1 MTSLVQHRISLQ
13 QPQPSGE
20 TIDSVAEDELKL
32 PKASSLVIILLTHF
46 LLQITFFIVVSST
59 NEYAIHLGGTS
70 TFSGVVIGIPT
81 AVSAL
86 ALIPLLRYDGGNYRM
101 PLDVCCASSII
112 GMILYASA
120 YKANWLYLILIG
132 RCINGFGFAFWMY
145 TKRYCTDSRIVGLR
159 RRTTLAS
166 WLVMGQGLGMSMGPF
181 AGGLLF
187 KIGFKND
194 VFNGFTSPGWIMAF
208 VWAIFWILTL
218 YFYEDPPAVNPAIEI
233 TEISETSGVQRPRV
247 SFFSSLTLGQWGT
260 IFCMCWFALT
270 CFFILGAWESNL
282 PVFGASFDKFR
293 WSPFAAG
300 NFIAL
305 GGITTFPFLIVNLF
319 VARRIQDRKIL
330 SFGTALGSAGLIVF
344 LSLLKTNHVNYVG
357 TFFCWWAVALGF
369 NVASTVTT
377 SLLSKQLDPKWNAW
391 SSLAIQYSNNAGRVF
406 GAVWGG
412 SGLVVGMPNYIGLE
426 LGLVGIGAMLF
437 TCFWRDLKARPG

>member
-1 MTSLVQHRISLQ
+1 
-13 QPQPSGE
+13 
-20 TIDSVAEDELKL
+20 DELKL
-32 PKASSLVIILLTHF
+32 PKISSLTIVLVTNF
-46 LLQITFFIVVSST
+46 LLQITFFIVVSSS

-70 TFSGVVIGIPT
+70 TFSGVIIGIPT
-81 AVSAL
+81 VFSGL
-86 ALIPLLRYDGGNYRM
+86 ALVPLMRYDAGNYRM
-101 PLDVCCASSII
+101 PLNVCCASSIV

-132 RCINGFGFAFWMY
+132 RSINGFGFAFWMY
-145 TKRYCTDSRIVGLR
+145 TKRYCTDARIVGVR

-166 WLVMGQGLGMSMGPF
+166 WLVMGQGLGMSLGPF

-194 VFNGFTSPGWIMAF
+194 IFNGFTSPGWIMAI
-208 VWAIFWILTL
+208 VWAIFWGFTL
-218 YFYEDPPAVNPAIEI
+218 YFFEDPPAVSPAPIEI
-233 TEISETSGVQRPRV
+233 TTIPATSGVQRPKA
-247 SFFSSLTLGQWGT
+247 SFFSGLKLGQWGT
-260 IFCMCWFALT
+260 ICCMCWFAMT

-282 PVFGASFDKFR
+282 PVFGAFFDKFR

-330 SFGTALGSAGLIVF
+330 AFGTGLGCAALIVF
-344 LSLLKTNHVNYVG
+344 VSLLTTNHVNYVG

-369 NVASTVTT
+369 NVASTVTL
-377 SLLSKQLDPKWNAW
+377 SLLSKQLPPKWNAW
-391 SSLAIQYSNNAGRVF
+391 SALAIQYSNYAGRVS
-406 GAVWGG
+406 GAIWGG
-412 SGLVVGMPNYIGLE
+412 SGLVVGMPRYVGLE
-426 LGLVGIGAMLF
+426 IAFVGVGAMLF
-437 TCFWRDLKARPG
+437 TSFWRDLKAKTG

>member
-1 MTSLVQHRISLQ
+1 
-13 QPQPSGE
+13 
-20 TIDSVAEDELKL
+20 
-32 PKASSLVIILLTHF
+32 
-46 LLQITFFIVVSST
+46 
-59 NEYAIHLGGTS
+59 
-70 TFSGVVIGIPT
+70 
-81 AVSAL
+81 
-86 ALIPLLRYDGGNYRM
+86 M
-101 PLDVCCASSII
+101 PLDVCCASCIV

-132 RCINGFGFAFWMY
+132 RCVNGFGFAFWMH
-145 TKRYCTDSRIVGLR
+145 TKRYCTDARIVGVR
-159 RRTTLAS
+159 RRTSLTS
-166 WLVMGQGLGMSMGPF
+166 WLVMGQGLGMSLGAF

-218 YFYEDPPAVNPAIEI
+218 YFYEDPPTVTLAPTAA
-233 TEISETSGVQRPRV
+233 ISETSGVQRPRA
-247 SFFSSLTLGQWGT
+247 SFFSGLRLGQWGT
-260 IFCMCWFALT
+260 IFCMCWFSMT
-270 CFFILGAWESNL
+270 SFFILGAWESNL
-282 PVFGASFDKFR
+282 PVFGAFFYKFR

-305 GGITTFPFLIVNLF
+305 GGITIFPFLIINLF

-330 SFGTALGSAGLIVF
+330 AFGATLGCAALFVF
-344 LSLLKTNHVNYVG
+344 VSLLKSNHVNYVG

-369 NVASTVTT
+369 NVAGTVTL

-391 SSLAIQYSNNAGRVF
+391 SALAIQYSNNAGRVF

-412 SGLVVGMPNYIGLE
+412 SGLVVGMSNYVGLE
-426 LGLVGIGAMLF
+426 IGLVGVGAMLF
-437 TCFWRDLKARPG
+437 ASFWRDLKAQTG